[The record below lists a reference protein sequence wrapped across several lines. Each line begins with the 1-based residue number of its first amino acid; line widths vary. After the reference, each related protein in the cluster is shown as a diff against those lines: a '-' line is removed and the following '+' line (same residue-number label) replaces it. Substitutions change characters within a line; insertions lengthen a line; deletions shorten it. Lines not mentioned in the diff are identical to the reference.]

1 MVHRCAVLS
10 VILIAPAF
18 SQGLSVGIV
27 GGGSLTDAFKT
38 VNQDNILEYSQSR
51 DWVAGAMLELHLH
64 HNFSIEADGLYRELH
79 LTVAFIEPNGTHN
92 SVSPSPVVTWEF
104 PVLEKYRFHWSRVN
118 PFVEAG
124 PEFRTTGNLNA
135 TPSHVGVAAGAGVD
149 VYWKGFDF
157 APVLRYSHWAPDP
170 NGTKT
175 NADQVELLLGISR
188 QSTLVSHPL
197 GASFSLGVIAGTTLT
212 HDIPNS
218 SNPFTGIFVTGSTQ
232 QQESGTAYESGMDSF
247 IVGPELEFAL
257 PKNLYLE
264 IDALNHPYRSSGR
277 TVLDNGALLY
287 SFSGREA
294 STWEFPVLAKYK
306 FEIGRF
312 KPFVE
317 TGPSLRLP
325 VNDGGELSIYGITA
339 GGGVEVHWRKLK
351 IAPGV
356 HYTRWAEQSSP
367 VPLNPINR
375 NQVEFLTGFLL

>member
-1 MVHRCAVLS
+1 MVHRCAAFAF
-10 VILIAPAF
+10 ILIAPVF
-18 SQGLSVGIV
+18 SQGLSLGLV
-27 GGGSLTDAFKT
+27 GGGSLTDAFQT

-51 DWVAGAMLELHLH
+51 DWVAGAMLELHLR

-92 SVSPSPVVTWEF
+92 SVSPSPVVTWEI
-104 PVLEKYRFHWSRVN
+104 PVLAKYRFHWSRVN

-149 VYWKGFDF
+149 MYWKGFDF

-197 GASFSLGVIAGTTLT
+197 GASFSLGVIAGTTLA

-218 SNPFTGIFVTGSTQ
+218 SNPFTAIFVSGSTQ